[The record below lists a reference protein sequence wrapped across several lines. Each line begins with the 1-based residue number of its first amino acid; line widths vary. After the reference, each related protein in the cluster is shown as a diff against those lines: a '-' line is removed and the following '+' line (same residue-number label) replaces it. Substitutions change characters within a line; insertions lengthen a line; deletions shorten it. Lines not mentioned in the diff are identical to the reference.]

1 MLVLGVDCGT
11 QRTGYGVIESDG
23 GGHRLVASGVIRT
36 KTGDPFEARLHE
48 IARGLREVI
57 ARHAPAAAAVEQVF
71 YAANVR
77 TALKLAHV
85 RGVALLAIAE
95 AGLELGEYSP
105 LEIKTSV
112 VGYGQAAKRQVQVMV
127 QSLLGLDSMIESEDA
142 CDALAV
148 AICHATHSGWP
159 RGARTLACRVP
170 THRDASLAKSSF
182 K

>member
-23 GGHRLVASGVIRT
+23 GGHRLIAAGVIRT
-36 KTGDPFEARLHE
+36 AAADPFEQRLAL
-48 IARGLREVI
+48 ISRGLREVI
-57 ARHAPAAAAVEQVF
+57 RINAPETAAVEQVF

-95 AGLELGEYSP
+95 AGLQLGEYSP

-112 VGYGQAAKRQVQVMV
+112 VGYGQAGKQQVQLMV
-127 QSLLGLDSMIESEDA
+127 RSLLRLNSIIESEDA

-148 AICHATHSGWP
+148 AICHATH
-159 RGARTLACRVP
+159 RATRARLQKV
-170 THRDASLAKSSF
+170 
-182 K
+182 